1 MESSTRG
8 PCHQFSG
15 KQLASTY
22 RCILVISMHPSL
34 PPPHP
39 PSPPRSCWSKT
50 WHSLAIHIL
59 SCRTMPLHSP
69 QRSSRRGVMR
79 GASSISQV
87 RLTIS
92 PPMEQLNVWSRLL
105 SRPSPNHHSHLELR
119 YSMQYCRT
127 PRAEGYSPSELLNGH
142 QIRTRID
149 ILLPSPT
156 HTAQGREAAKSQA
169 EEVTDRVAPIYSC
182 SRHAMLCSLLWP

>member
-1 MESSTRG
+1 MHT
-8 PCHQFSG
+8 H
-15 KQLASTY
+15 AS
-22 RCILVISMHPSL
+22 IL

-50 WHSLAIHIL
+50 WHTLAIHIL
-59 SCRTMPLHSP
+59 LCRTMPLHSP
-69 QRSSRRGVMR
+69 QRSSRRGVVR

-87 RLTIS
+87 HLTIP

-119 YSMQYCRT
+119 YSMQYRRT
-127 PRAEGYSPSELLNGH
+127 PWAEGYSPSELLNGH

-149 ILLPSPT
+149 ILLPSLLKENKLGKPQSFKLKRSQT
-156 HTAQGREAAKSQA
+156 ELHLYAQ
-169 EEVTDRVAPIYSC
+169 
-182 SRHAMLCSLLWP
+182 